1 MYFYREQL
9 KLLIESY
16 REAEIARVEVEK
28 ENMRRARENEAIF
41 SKQQHHL
48 EGLLDQQK
56 SRMVEARTT
65 LADFQRDVGLEKQKQ
80 RSNVEKELGNL
91 MRLKHEHRAC
101 YDWSEHA
108 VRKKKFKLKVK
119 IEEYWKRMDLY
130 ETLLLELEI
139 EKSMAK
145 QDVDEKLSERIK
157 LYEQQQENELNEL
170 REQIAAT
177 EHDLETYQLQFDSEL
192 SRLNEHRDKL
202 HHVAADYDRRI
213 GEAER
218 FCGDVKTQ
226 EETMLAACS
235 ADMEAVQ
242 QEIRSVEEKLHS
254 YTIYKMH
261 ECCEGEEDTCSN
273 NTNTQEEDSIDCRLV
288 EETQRA
294 EMERL
299 CQQKNELE
307 LLYDK
312 KVEKY
317 SAMYASAQDALVDLR
332 QDRANHIEQMET
344 ELEEKIS
351 SVRFIEERIKSETDN
366 ASCLRSE
373 LKAHERPRSFI
384 GACPP
389 EESEEDVA
397 ANQQQIEQL
406 LQSREKVR
414 AVLETT
420 LRAEFDELKTGSIN
434 SSSDVKKG
442 EKEEC
447 GSVSSDGGSDTKE
460 HSTAVDK
467 ALDLVLHA
475 GGHSQAYMDSLITKN
490 NQYQQRRRV
499 LINIRKE
506 LQDLMRYQM
515 TLHREV
521 AENFLTQKSLFEEVR
536 SQERRDIHETIQTLI
551 LEGEATGSNGGGEDE
566 MLCHI
571 VKESERIIEHQL
583 RLDELENQ

>member
-1 MYFYREQL
+1 MCFCVFLFLYREQL

-48 EGLLDQQK
+48 EGMLEQQK
-56 SRMVEARTT
+56 SRLFEARTD

-80 RSNVEKELGNL
+80 RANVERELANL

-139 EKSMAK
+139 EKSKAK
-145 QDVDEKLSERIK
+145 QDVDEKLSERMK
-157 LYEQQQENELNEL
+157 LYEQQQETELSDL

-177 EHDLETYQLQFDSEL
+177 EHDLETYELQLNSEQY
-192 SRLNEHRDKL
+192 RLNEQRDTL
-202 HHVAADYDRRI
+202 VHLATDYEKRI
-213 GEAER
+213 SEAER
-218 FCGDVKTQ
+218 FCGDVKSQ
-226 EETMLAACS
+226 EQVMLATCVS
-235 ADMEAVQ
+235 EMEVVQ
-242 QEIRSVEEKLHS
+242 QQIRSVEEKLHS

-261 ECCEGEEDTCSN
+261 ECGGGEDVDGRDCCQDVSDS
-273 NTNTQEEDSIDCRLV
+273 TQEENSIDCRLV

-294 EMERL
+294 DIERL
-299 CQQKNELE
+299 RREKNELV

-317 SAMYASAQDALVDLR
+317 SAMYESAQNALADLR
-332 QDRANHIEQMET
+332 LDRVDNIEQMET
-344 ELEEKIS
+344 ELEERS
-351 SVRFIEERIKSETDN
+351 STVRFLEERIKSETEN
-366 ASCLRSE
+366 AACLRSE

-406 LQSREKVR
+406 LQSKEKVR
-414 AVLETT
+414 SVLEAT
-420 LRAEFDELKTGSIN
+420 LQAEFEELKTGEVGKEKEC
-434 SSSDVKKG
+434 SSSLPD
-442 EKEEC
+442 KEER
-447 GSVSSDGGSDTKE
+447 
-460 HSTAVDK
+460 STAVDK

-475 GGHSQAYMDSLITKN
+475 GGSSQAYMDSLVTKN

-499 LINIRKE
+499 LVNIRKE
-506 LQDLMRYQM
+506 LQDLMKYQM

-551 LEGEATGSNGGGEDE
+551 LEGEATGGENDE

-571 VKESERIIEHQL
+571 VKESERIIEHQIC
-583 RLDELENQ
+583 LDELENQ

>member
-1 MYFYREQL
+1 
-9 KLLIESY
+9 
-16 REAEIARVEVEK
+16 
-28 ENMRRARENEAIF
+28 MRRARENEAIF

-48 EGLLDQQK
+48 EELLDQQK
-56 SRMVEARTT
+56 SRMLEARTT
-65 LADFQRDVGLEKQKQ
+65 LADFQRDLGLEKQKQ
-80 RSNVEKELGNL
+80 RANVEKELGNL

-101 YDWSEHA
+101 YDWSEHV

-157 LYEQQQENELNEL
+157 LYEQQQEHELNEL

-177 EHDLETYQLQFDSEL
+177 EHDLETYQLQLDSEL
-192 SRLNEHRDKL
+192 SRLDEHRDKL
-202 HHVAADYDRRI
+202 AHLATDYDRKI

-218 FCGDVKTQ
+218 FCGDVKSQ
-226 EETMLAACS
+226 EEAMLATCS
-235 ADMEAVQ
+235 ADMEEVQ
-242 QEIRSVEEKLHS
+242 QQIRSVEEKLHS

-261 ECCEGEEDTCSN
+261 ECCEGEHPANGGGCSN
-273 NTNTQEEDSIDCRLV
+273 NSTNPTQEEDSIDCRLV

-294 EMERL
+294 EMEHLR
-299 CQQKNELE
+299 QQKNELE

-312 KVEKY
+312 KVQKY

-332 QDRANHIEQMET
+332 QDRVNDIEQMET
-344 ELEEKIS
+344 ELEERVS
-351 SVRFIEERIKSETDN
+351 AVRFLEERIKSETEN

-406 LQSREKVR
+406 LQSRDKVR

-420 LRAEFDELKTGSIN
+420 LQAEFGELKTGSTN
-434 SSSDVKKG
+434 SRTVKDENEESSPSSTVVDG
-442 EKEEC
+442 E
-447 GSVSSDGGSDTKE
+447 TKE
-460 HSTAVDK
+460 QTTAVDK

-475 GGHSQAYMDSLITKN
+475 GGHSQAYMDSLVAKN

-499 LINIRKE
+499 LVNIRKE

-551 LEGEATGSNGGGEDE
+551 LEGEASGSGSGEDE